1 MTDIS
6 NNFSNFDKGN
16 NYNKEVIPKEEVPS
30 KIEDKQGTVPVY
42 ETLPAADV
50 LGRSQVPSSPKGSDV
65 TGSVNE
71 AVAVAEKFA
80 DTLSDINIISG
91 SLALSASKKSFSCE
105 TISTWEQWLWAII
118 FLYLLEISN
127 LLSKI
132 KI

>member
-30 KIEDKQGTVPVY
+30 KIEDKHGPVPAY

-80 DTLSDINIISG
+80 DTPEVLTAADDVFEMLYAKFIKEGMSPEEAYAKAAFGEGEFTNIAG
-91 SLALSASKKSFSCE
+91 ASKAS
-105 TISTWEQWLWAII
+105 A
-118 FLYLLEISN
+118 
-127 LLSKI
+127 
-132 KI
+132 